1 MTSSRDVYLLLNN
14 RQTTTDCVVCSSFFW
29 PDKVERPRGGAARV
43 YKPVGREKKGGIYN
57 TPDGSSFVDGILAW
71 WVDVPS
77 K

>member
-1 MTSSRDVYLLLNN
+1 LCAAASFGRIKSKDPEEKLLESIS
-14 RQTTTDCVVCSSFFW
+14 QSGE
-29 PDKVERPRGGAARV
+29 KKRG
-43 YKPVGREKKGGIYN
+43 KGGIYN